1 MPSADSFLDQ
11 KVSADSFLDEG
22 DDAYSSPGIPD
33 DLSERERKRL
43 DLLSQLAAAQGEQR
57 QLDRNIEN
65 IDSIS
70 RTFEPFTPS
79 GLLNQPGR
87 MANVAAQA
95 TGAGSVQP
103 DQFEAGKPIIDVQPA
118 HPNLTGVQ
126 GGAERLLAS
135 IVGGLT
141 TPEMVVTAPAAA
153 VSRPA
158 LAYMGVDMAR
168 HLPEQV
174 ETAAQVAG
182 DIKSTPGQIVEAVGA
197 PVLNAGF
204 SALMA
209 RHANPEVKMPPP
221 ELPVMTPE
229 QARVNAIAANQGA
242 PGTVGR
248 VAERSE
254 MAAPVIEPPA
264 EIFQAGKVP
273 FDRMRRFGGP
283 LPPIDF
289 IDVPATVNV
298 PRAEL
303 GAGGKMSFAAE
314 APTLLR
320 NAVEEGNRAGLTK
333 SAAEL
338 QKVAPKAEPVSAP
351 EVKPPVTDAN
361 VQGTPPVAD
370 FASVKSTE
378 NAWDFGR
385 ARQTPEGIAELESIQ
400 AQIGQQL
407 ESIKADPAMAPMDK
421 LNARAAIVS
430 GPAHFIKEAISAAKN
445 EQNRPAMTEY
455 FQREV
460 SKPAEPVKVAE
471 TGTTTNLPEVSS
483 KLVNEPAVTL
493 YRGQQGAGA
502 GGAHW
507 SSDPTYA
514 RSFGPDVQEVTV
526 PKSVADAARAEFQKT
541 GSGTPG
547 AHLLPDE
554 WQKQAKP
561 MEVAPEAK
569 VIDVTA
575 PDVVTRLE
583 SLKFDNINKE
593 GQVFSLPHPDAIKA
607 IGKQVWNDSLDLAI
621 AAVKAGRSIA
631 EGIEQA
637 IQYLRKNVPKFDE
650 TQARANLDYVVKAE
664 AGTKPEA
671 TATVAVPEGQ
681 NMRKSAARAT
691 TAESIPEQV
700 QQRIANAPESFYEPQ
715 KVQSVTDQ
723 VQAMTDLDLA
733 AVKPDSNIYVASQ
746 LESANRLFKAGKL
759 DEGYKVF
766 EALEKEGTSMGQNI
780 NQFKLLDGST
790 PEQISYVVN
799 RKLKEAGRDALDKKQ
814 NDVLM
819 DLGQKAKEADG
830 KLNQAT
836 EAWKQKP
843 TPENAKLAED
853 ALDSSNKAALDLQ
866 KFISKYEPRS
876 TSALLKSIL
885 QGNLLTPI
893 SETANIVG
901 NLSFL
906 PFRAGSRAVAS
917 GIDMVDSFLRNKPRE
932 VTVQPIAGT
941 VEVAKGALRGA
952 KEIPGILAKGS
963 GSVIKGETRA
973 GLQPIKAW
981 ITQFS
986 KNPEA
991 PLKGGKLTLQDRVN
1005 LAIEGTFGVPAETML
1020 RGLGAG
1026 DAPFRE
1032 AARARIISE
1041 QLRLNKVPRDQWGF
1055 AQKFPELFFDRETM
1069 SRISNDSA
1077 AAIFQGKS
1085 KVLNYLTRLVK
1096 EKGDLAD
1103 LAFATI
1109 APYKLTPW
1117 NIIGEVLSYNPL
1129 VAMFKTVKDAKNGN
1143 SRSAK
1148 LNAGKMV
1155 IGSTMAL
1162 GAAWLYNKGLIAPS
1176 LDSKDEAQKAR
1187 VLSGQ
1192 VLPPNHINLSGLNRA
1207 MSGGDPSFKPG
1218 DKTADFFRSGGLA
1231 GSMLYMAANV
1241 GRDFERETAKDAGA
1255 LGSILRQS
1263 TLEQARFGLNQSFL
1277 QGVEGFLAAVKD
1289 GNVDNYL
1296 RQWFSTVLS
1305 IPLPNSLGTLSRATR
1320 DYKPDF
1326 REEDFSKQISN
1337 SIKNRLGFSGLDDYL
1352 PLKRD
1357 FWGQPMRETPEGKN
1371 AIFHHFFDVSKNQQ
1385 VTDDPV
1391 ALELYRLWRKTA
1403 DSAVIPSLVD
1413 KQLTLQNKTYP
1424 LTAAQQSRYAELVGN
1439 RRRQIVDALVVNPNF
1454 HKLSDERKIDVLE
1467 KAYQNGQQYG
1477 KALFWQEA
1485 QKELQ
1490 AKPGRAGLRSS
1501 QFSSLQ

>member
-11 KVSADSFLDEG
+11 KVSADSFLDEPF
-22 DDAYSSPGIPD
+22 DSSISDEPYNQTEEDILSGM
-33 DLSERERKRL
+33 SERERKRL
-43 DLLSQLAAAQGEQR
+43 DLLSEMAAAQNEQR

-70 RTFEPFTPS
+70 RTFEPLTPS

-87 MANVAAQA
+87 LANAAAQA
-95 TGAGSVQP
+95 TGIGSVQP

-126 GGAERLLAS
+126 GGVERLLAS
-135 IVGGLT
+135 TIGGLT
-141 TPEMVVTAPAAA
+141 TPEIVVTAPAAA
-153 VSRPA
+153 VSRPV
-158 LAYMGVDMAR
+158 LAYMGADMGR

-209 RHANPEVKMPPP
+209 RHANPEAKMPPP

-248 VAERSE
+248 AAERSE

-264 EIFQAGKVP
+264 EIFQAGEVP
-273 FDRMRRFGGP
+273 FNRMRRFSGP
-283 LPPIDF
+283 LPPIEF
-289 IDVPATVNV
+289 IDPVAPVSV

-303 GAGGKMSFAAE
+303 GSGGKMSFAAE
-314 APTLLR
+314 APMLLR

-338 QKVAPKAEPVSAP
+338 QKVAPKAEPISAP
-351 EVKPPVTDAN
+351 EAKAPVTDAPAP
-361 VQGTPPVAD
+361 VAAPVAD
-370 FASVKSTE
+370 FSSVKSTE

-385 ARQTPEGIAELESIQ
+385 SRQTPQGIAELESIQ
-400 AQIGQQL
+400 ATIGQQL
-407 ESIKADPAMAPMDK
+407 EAIKTDPAMAPMDK

-445 EQNRPAMTEY
+445 GQNRPAMTEY

-471 TGTTTNLPEVSS
+471 TENVPHGTA
-483 KLVNEPAVTL
+483 EPTVTL

-502 GGAHW
+502 GGAYW

-514 RSFGPDVQEVTV
+514 RSFGPDVQTVTV
-526 PKSVADAARAEFQKT
+526 PKSVADSARAEFQKT

-554 WQKQAKP
+554 WQKQAKAI
-561 MEVAPEAK
+561 EVAPDAK
-569 VIDVTA
+569 VIDVTS

-583 SLKFDNINKE
+583 SLKFDNINKD

-607 IGKQVWNDSLDLAI
+607 IGKQAWNDSLDLAI

-637 IQYLRKNVPKFDE
+637 IQYLRKNVSKFDE

-671 TATVAVPEGQ
+671 AATVAIPEGQ

-691 TAESIPEQV
+691 TAESIPEPV
-700 QQRIANAPESFYEPQ
+700 QQRITNAPESFYDPQ
-715 KVQSVTDQ
+715 KVASVTEQ
-723 VQAMTDLDLA
+723 VRAMTDLDLA
-733 AVKPDSNIYVASQ
+733 AIKPDSNIYVASQ

-790 PEQISYVVN
+790 PEQIFYVVN

-814 NDVLM
+814 NDALM
-819 DLGQKAKEADG
+819 DLGKKAKEADG
-830 KLNQAT
+830 RLNQAT

-866 KFISKYEPRS
+866 RFIRKYEPRS
-876 TSALLKSIL
+876 TSSLLKSIL

-917 GIDMVDSFLRNKPRE
+917 GIDMVDSFIRNKPRE

-941 VEVAKGALRGA
+941 VEAAKGALRGA
-952 KEIPGILAKGS
+952 KEIPGILTKGT
-963 GSVIKGETRA
+963 GNVIKGETRA

-1005 LAIEGTFGVPAETML
+1005 LAIEGTFGAPAEVML

-1055 AQKFPELFFDRETM
+1055 AQKFPELFFDGETM
-1069 SRISNDSA
+1069 QRISNDSA
-1077 AAIFQGKS
+1077 SAIFQGQS

-1096 EKGDLAD
+1096 EKGDVAD

-1162 GAAWLYNKGLIAPS
+1162 GSAWLYNKGLIAPS

-1187 VLSGQ
+1187 ILSGQ

-1241 GRDFERETAKDAGA
+1241 GRDFERETEKDAGV

-1337 SIKNRLGFSGLDDYL
+1337 SIKNRVGFTGLDDYL

-1357 FWGQPMRETPEGKN
+1357 FWGKPMRETPEGKN
-1371 AIFHHFFDVSKNQQ
+1371 AIFHHFFDVSKGQQ

-1403 DSAVIPSLVD
+1403 DSSVIPSLVD

-1424 LTAAQQSRYAELVGN
+1424 LTAAQQSRYAELVGT

-1485 QKELQ
+1485 QSELQ
-1490 AKPGRAGLRSS
+1490 AKPGRAG
-1501 QFSSLQ
+1501 FKK